1 MNQHQKINDL
11 IETGRVRKKRRLHLQ
26 RTSYKYRIGLAK
38 KDVERLTEAADHCL
52 TEEENIEFECNES
65 IITSHTNA
73 NRLNTAITTH
83 DDQYSSSQNLH
94 DASNIEEQILT
105 SNRHSSN
112 SSIDNS
118 ETDES
123 FNTEI
128 EDDDNNG
135 KEDDSE
141 SIQNP
146 TIVLHRCTNVLLGDA
161 CFDFLQLI
169 CRSQITDKTNI
180 AYVLDTDVL
189 SLLKTTAS
197 RLANEIQKYKDYFL
211 HFSQNEAY
219 DIPFAKRYKNLVVQ
233 YPGENLLS
241 LILHIDGISLV
252 KSTKLKLWLCSA
264 SIVELPPNLR
274 ARRKNII
281 LLSMYIGYTEPDI
294 ILWLQSNLQ
303 INTSTTPFRLILYG
317 IIGDCPAMKL
327 ILNMVGHT
335 GYYCCFYCFI
345 KGIHSKEAR
354 KRQYPYSSQTQQ
366 RTTNSFITNGKLAEE
381 NNSNV
386 FGHLGNSILQGIIDV
401 PLPFS
406 ILIDYAHVTLLR
418 HFRGVIQKISS
429 SLAPSVRQQIDVN
442 LRSQAFPHIFNR
454 KLRGIEEL
462 SFIKAVELKN
472 LLLYAFIPNFIDNL
486 TTNQIGFLSL
496 LVLGIRL
503 IHADKIFGDN
513 TSLFAH
519 ELLTTYYR
527 DNTQY
532 FHNHV
537 NFVLHLHEHLASL
550 YDQHGP
556 LSSINTLAF
565 EDFIGY
571 VSKNRNGTVF
581 QHDLLAYYFNIDVHL
596 RNSMQEK
603 YLTSDG
609 LFDLFVLSSKDSS
622 FNALVN
628 YHAKKCLC
636 NVMINCVKYYRRY
649 IITNSMAYFDNNT
662 STRKHRSTQNKIPA
676 RYILTPTPPS
686 RRNQNP
692 NNENIDPYSRK
703 FTTQNGEQSNKKV
716 KFRSDLSL
724 SSNKRIRI
732 ASEDPESQH
741 CTHEQFG
748 TYRRRSCSTAK
759 SSNKKCSLFAS
770 NVTSN
775 SNILDVDDE
784 RHVEIISESEHD
796 DFDDNDEHD
805 DDGDE
810 EEHIQHMLNE
820 ERNEEVENDND
831 DGNCH
836 VNQPRQVPNDANIS
850 KKKTYR
856 TNEHETKNFQF
867 EFGQLRTDFADAIS
881 KLVHRVETHQDKI
894 EKQFKNLSKKINQTT
909 VDSSLEMYRRDG
921 ETFSRTVVHNGQNL
935 LDIYDAGD
943 HGRYA
948 RKVMKIL
955 FTPVEMS
962 ESILYAN
969 STYSKPG
976 LDPNRMQKFK
986 DAVSAR
992 FRISDSHWDEFFN
1005 LCLHRSL
1012 TQMLCDVRR
1021 KYRIGLQQA
1030 QQ

>member
-327 ILNMVGHT
+327 ILNM
-335 GYYCCFYCFI
+335 
-345 KGIHSKEAR
+345 GIHSKEAR

-513 TSLFAH
+513 TSLLAH

-836 VNQPRQVPNDANIS
+836 VNQPRQGNKEYEKLFMPNDANIS

>member
-169 CRSQITDKTNI
+169 CRSQISKTNANRTVCLLCRRNLQDNQTKCDDCSIADKTNI

-513 TSLFAH
+513 TSLLAH

-836 VNQPRQVPNDANIS
+836 VNQPRQ
-850 KKKTYR
+850 
-856 TNEHETKNFQF
+856 
-867 EFGQLRTDFADAIS
+867 DFADAIS

-921 ETFSRTVVHNGQNL
+921 ETFSRTV
-935 LDIYDAGD
+935 
-943 HGRYA
+943 
-948 RKVMKIL
+948 
-955 FTPVEMS
+955 
-962 ESILYAN
+962 
-969 STYSKPG
+969 
-976 LDPNRMQKFK
+976 
-986 DAVSAR
+986 
-992 FRISDSHWDEFFN
+992 
-1005 LCLHRSL
+1005 
-1012 TQMLCDVRR
+1012 
-1021 KYRIGLQQA
+1021 
-1030 QQ
+1030 

>member
-169 CRSQITDKTNI
+169 HRSQITDKTNI

-327 ILNMVGHT
+327 ILNM
-335 GYYCCFYCFI
+335 
-345 KGIHSKEAR
+345 GIHSKEAR

-513 TSLFAH
+513 TSLLAH

-836 VNQPRQVPNDANIS
+836 VNQPRQGNKEYEKLFMPNDANIS

>member
-169 CRSQITDKTNI
+169 HRSQITDKTNI

-327 ILNMVGHT
+327 ILNM
-335 GYYCCFYCFI
+335 
-345 KGIHSKEAR
+345 GIHSKEAR

-513 TSLFAH
+513 TSLLAH

>member
-169 CRSQITDKTNI
+169 HRSQITDKTNI

-327 ILNMVGHT
+327 ILNM
-335 GYYCCFYCFI
+335 
-345 KGIHSKEAR
+345 GIHSKEAR

-472 LLLYAFIPNFIDNL
+472 LLLYAFIPNVIDHL

-513 TSLFAH
+513 TSLLAH